1 MNAYFPEIQPFTF
14 FDQKKK
20 ITYVSTEETYLFLQ
34 DFFDSVFGACCG
46 DI

>member
-1 MNAYFPEIQPFTF
+1 MNAYFPEIQPFWPK
-14 FDQKKK
+14 KKK

>member
-14 FDQKKK
+14 LTKKKK